1 MLGDWDAQA
10 TVAVR
15 DLKAARPFYV
25 DTLGLTPLPSDQ
37 PSVQAF
43 RAGRSVVLVYESEF
57 AGTNKATVLT
67 WALGEAFD
75 ETVKAL
81 KAKGVMFA
89 HYDLP
94 NMSRDGDVHVAGDMR
109 VVWFKDPDGN
119 ILSLGNY

>member
-1 MLGDWDAQA
+1 MLGDQDAQA

-15 DLKAARPFYV
+15 DLKTARPFYEGI
-25 DTLGLTPLPSDQ
+25 LGLKPLPSDQ

-43 RAGRSVVLVYESEF
+43 QAGKSLVLVYESPF

-67 WALGEAFD
+67 WALGETFESAV
-75 ETVKAL
+75 EML
-81 KAKGVMFA
+81 RGRGVVFEK
-89 HYDLP
+89 YDLP
-94 NMSRDGDVHVAGDMR
+94 GMSNDGDVHVAGGMR